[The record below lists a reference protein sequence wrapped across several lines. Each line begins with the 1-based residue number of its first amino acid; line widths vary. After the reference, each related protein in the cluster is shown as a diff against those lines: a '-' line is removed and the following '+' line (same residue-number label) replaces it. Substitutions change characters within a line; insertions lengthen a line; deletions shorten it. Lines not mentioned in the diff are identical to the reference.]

1 MSLYVYFSLIVS
13 LASDAVLTNPISMFL
28 VFVFKDGIKLAG
40 YHAMRKASSLKTKD
54 GSNAS
59 PTSTGYTLS
68 DNERKELVAG
78 SWLHI
83 VAPEILLGDVNYT
96 WRCDIWSAGCVALA
110 ILLHRMPFLQGQD
123 VRSQLNLIFRLCGTP
138 FSSWE
143 EGMKLPHFA
152 KYRPKNEYKMRLR
165 KTMQELKTSKYPEL
179 PEEAFT
185 LLEAMLQLD
194 PSKRLSA
201 KKLLELDFFADVRGD
216 TSVDFSALKPTFPA
230 LKKKFQLELKTKAKR
245 RRVSSFNEQTDKSNS
260 TTRHS
265 NREDRSKPRQSSSR
279 NRSEGHGREKS
290 DVVMTEAEDV
300 PLPES
305 FQFASVDS
313 TLEHTQSGNGLSK
326 PREKRA
332 KLGWGMGL
340 HAAHESQ

>member
-1 MSLYVYFSLIVS
+1 
-13 LASDAVLTNPISMFL
+13 
-28 VFVFKDGIKLAG
+28 
-40 YHAMRKASSLKTKD
+40 MRKTSSLKSKD
-54 GSNAS
+54 GSSTSSAS
-59 PTSTGYTLS
+59 FGYTLS

-185 LLEAMLQLD
+185 LLEAMLQMD

-201 KKLLELDFFADVRGD
+201 KKLLEMDFFAEVRGD
-216 TSVDFSALKPTFPA
+216 TSFDFSDLKPTFSA
-230 LKKKFQLELKTKAKR
+230 LKKKFEYELKTKAKR

-260 TTRHS
+260 SSRHS
-265 NREDRSKPRQSSSR
+265 SRDDRSKPKQNGSR
-279 NRSEGHGREKS
+279 HSEGHRREKS
-290 DVVMTEAEDV
+290 DVVMAETEDV

-305 FQFASVDS
+305 FQFASADS
-313 TLEHTQSGNGLSK
+313 TLEQTQSGNGLSK

-340 HAAHESQ
+340 HAANESQQSSANEKNP

>member
-1 MSLYVYFSLIVS
+1 MCK
-13 LASDAVLTNPISMFL
+13 
-28 VFVFKDGIKLAG
+28 VFVFKDGIKLSG
-40 YHAMRKASSLKTKD
+40 YHAMRKASSLKSKD
-54 GSNAS
+54 GSS
-59 PTSTGYTLS
+59 TSSTSTGYTLS
-68 DNERKELVAG
+68 DNERKELVVG

-123 VRSQLNLIFRLCGTP
+123 IRSQLNLIFRLCGTP

-143 EGMKLPHFA
+143 DGMKLPHFA

-179 PEEAFT
+179 PEEAIT
-185 LLEAMLQLD
+185 LLEAMLQMD

-201 KKLLELDFFADVRGD
+201 KKLLEMEFFAEVRGD
-216 TSVDFSALKPTFPA
+216 TSFDFNDLKPSFPA
-230 LKKKFQLELKTKAKR
+230 LKKKFQHELKSKTKR
-245 RRVSSFNEQTDKSNS
+245 RRVSSFNEQS
-260 TTRHS
+260 
-265 NREDRSKPRQSSSR
+265 DRSNGSSSR
-279 NRSEGHGREKS
+279 HSSRDDRSRRKQGSSRHRSEGHRREKS
-290 DVVMTEAEDV
+290 DVVMAETEDV
-300 PLPES
+300 PLPDS
-305 FQFASVDS
+305 FQFTSADS
-313 TLEHTQSGNGLSK
+313 TLEQTQSGNGLSK

-340 HAAHESQ
+340 HAANESQ